1 VGNNAGGYAQNCTC
15 GPIIGTILPASA
27 VIPGRS
33 RTRSTQLS
41 TAEFGAALPV
51 SSSRVCAVF
60 AASLLLGACAATT
73 PHGDAPTGAP
83 TAAATPAASSGGDAQ
98 RDLTPQEKKI
108 VTAAVSPSL
117 KNPGAAKYRWS
128 KFPLVPPADDVAY
141 CATVDAQSPYAAYN
155 GRQAYIVD
163 VKVTGGHITAA
174 TLGLITGGK
183 DIPIVS
189 GMCAEHGL
197 DPNKAT

>member
-1 VGNNAGGYAQNCTC
+1 M
-15 GPIIGTILPASA
+15 PI
-27 VIPGRS
+27 
-33 RTRSTQLS
+33 
-41 TAEFGAALPV
+41 
-51 SSSRVCAVF
+51 SSRVIAVF
-60 AASLLLGACAATT
+60 AASLVLAACAANM

-83 TAAATPAASSGGDAQ
+83 TAAVAPAAAASSGDAQ
-98 RDLTPQEKKI
+98 RDLTPQEKKLI
-108 VTAAVSPSL
+108 TDTVSPSL

-128 KFPLVPPADDVAY
+128 KFPLVPPAEDIAY

-155 GRQAYIVD
+155 GHQAYIVD

-183 DIPIVS
+183 DVSIVS